1 MPVSLSKEKNKRR
14 SKGNVVQEKWES
26 YGKKKDCFSCFVCKF
41 LVSLPPLHIP
51 CLRAGSA
58 PTPTLE

>member
-26 YGKKKDCFSCFVCKF
+26 RGKKETAPHVLCQF
-41 LVSLPPLHIP
+41 LVSLPPLQVL